1 MTLPETSR
9 TWAKNEDRRTL
20 DKEIHY
26 VVLVSEKQAR
36 VLSLPS
42 QTCPYKATLS
52 ETSFVV
58 RADVVQ
64 IKTSG
69 S

>member
-9 TWAKNEDRRTL
+9 TWSKNEDRRTL
-20 DKEIHY
+20 DRDPHY

-42 QTCPYKATLS
+42 QTCPFKATLS

-58 RADVVQ
+58 RADVVP

-69 S
+69 T